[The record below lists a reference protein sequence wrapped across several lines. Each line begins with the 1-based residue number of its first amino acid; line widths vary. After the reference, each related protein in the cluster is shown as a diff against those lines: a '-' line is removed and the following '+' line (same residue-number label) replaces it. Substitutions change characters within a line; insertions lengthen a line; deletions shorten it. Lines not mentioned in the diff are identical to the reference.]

1 MEIPLFNIFSL
12 FPFLTL
18 NLIVADSASA
28 ITNIGMTIWGQDPNR
43 LLTDF
48 LYATAVSEGGSCP
61 QVDSAFR
68 FRDNS
73 VKIIQ
78 APVLILIK
86 KQFPSS
92 NGEGNSLVWRDA

>member
-1 MEIPLFNIFSL
+1 MAHP
-12 FPFLTL
+12 P
-18 NLIVADSASA
+18 
-28 ITNIGMTIWGQDPNR
+28 
-43 LLTDF
+43 LLTSGWQYGDRNPIGYWRIIP
-48 LYATAVSEGGSCP
+48 YATAVSEGGSCP

-86 KQFPSS
+86 
-92 NGEGNSLVWRDA
+92 NNSPPQMGKGIV